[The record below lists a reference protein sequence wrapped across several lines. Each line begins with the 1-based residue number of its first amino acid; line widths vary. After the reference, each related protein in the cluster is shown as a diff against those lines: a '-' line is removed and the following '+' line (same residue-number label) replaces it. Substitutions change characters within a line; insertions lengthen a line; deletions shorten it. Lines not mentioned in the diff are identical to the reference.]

1 MIIDFHT
8 HIFPD
13 KIAESTIQFLS
24 ETCQTPP
31 YTNGTY
37 NGLLDSA
44 REAGI
49 DICVA
54 LPVVTKPS
62 QFVSVTKFAEK
73 FQEGEIISFAGVH
86 PADVTAKEKLVQIKN
101 MGFKG
106 IKLHPDYQ
114 DTYFDDIR
122 YKRIVNKASELD
134 LIVTVHAGVDP
145 KCPDDVH
152 CTPKMI
158 EEMLD
163 EVQPPKLV
171 LAHFGGNQMWNEVE
185 ERLVGRHVYL
195 DTAVVLD
202 TMEEEQFCRMVR
214 KHGADKV
221 LFATDSPWRG
231 QKEFVQR
238 MKEIALTEEE
248 REQIFFKT
256 AQRLLGMK

>member
-8 HIFPD
+8 HMFPD
-13 KIAESTIQFLS
+13 KIAESTIEFLA
-24 ETCQTPP
+24 EKCHTPP

-37 NGLLDSA
+37 HGLLAST
-44 REAGI
+44 REASI
-49 DICVA
+49 DISVA

-62 QFVSVTKFAEK
+62 QFASITKFAEG
-73 FQEGEIISFAGVH
+73 FLEGEVISFAGVH
-86 PADVTAKEKLVQIKN
+86 PAENTVKEKLVQIKN

-106 IKLHPDYQ
+106 IKAHPDYQ

-122 YKRIVNKASELD
+122 YKRIVDKATELD

-152 CTPKMI
+152 CTPKMV

-163 EVQPPKLV
+163 EVQPTKLV
-171 LAHFGGNQMWNEVE
+171 LAHFGGNKMWDEVE
-185 ERLVGRHVYL
+185 QRLIGRNVYL

-202 TMEEEQFCRMVR
+202 TMREEQFLRMVR
-214 KHGADKV
+214 KHSADKV

-248 REQIFFKT
+248 REQIFSGT
-256 AQRLLGMK
+256 AKKLLGMK